1 MKFLKSAKITNRG
14 MVSIPAALRKKY
26 NIQDGDRVV
35 FIEEE
40 DGLKMHVIQ
49 PLEDLRKNSFTTE
62 EMLEEMRKSRKE
74 ELELEF

>member
-1 MKFLKSAKITNRG
+1 MTFLKSAKITNRG

-26 NIQDGDRVV
+26 NIRDGDRVV

-49 PLEDLRKNSFTTE
+49 PLGDLRKNSFTTE
-62 EMLEEMRKSRKE
+62 EMLEEMEKSRKV

>member
-1 MKFLKSAKITNRG
+1 MSTGAECNGGANL
-14 MVSIPAALRKKY
+14 
-26 NIQDGDRVV
+26 QDVV

-62 EMLEEMRKSRKE
+62 EMLEEMRRSRKE
-74 ELELEF
+74 EMELEY

>member
-1 MKFLKSAKITNRG
+1 MAFLKSAKITNRG

-26 NIQDGDRVV
+26 NIRDGDRVI

-40 DGLKMHVIQ
+40 DGLKMHLIQ

>member
-1 MKFLKSAKITNRG
+1 
-14 MVSIPAALRKKY
+14 
-26 NIQDGDRVV
+26 V

-49 PLEDLRKNSFTTE
+49 PLEELRKNSFTTK
-62 EMLEEMRKSRKE
+62 EMLEEMRKSNKE

>member
-1 MKFLKSAKITNRG
+1 MTFIRSAKITNRG

-40 DGLKMHVIQ
+40 DGLKIHVIQ

-62 EMLEEMRKSRKE
+62 EMLEEMKKSCKE
-74 ELELEF
+74 ELEMEY

>member
-1 MKFLKSAKITNRG
+1 MTFLKSAKITNRG

-26 NIQDGDRVV
+26 NIHDGDRIV

-49 PLEDLRKNSFTTE
+49 LLEELRKKSYTTE

-74 ELELEF
+74 ELEMEY

>member
-1 MKFLKSAKITNRG
+1 MTFLKSAEVTNRG
-14 MVSIPAALRKKY
+14 MVNIPVALRKKY
-26 NIQDGDRVV
+26 RIRDGDRIV

-40 DGLKMHVIQ
+40 DGIKMHVIQ
-49 PLEDLRKNSFTTE
+49 LLEDLRKNSFTTE

>member
-1 MKFLKSAKITNRG
+1 MTFLKSAKITNRG

-26 NIQDGDRVV
+26 NIHDGDRIV

-49 PLEDLRKNSFTTE
+49 L
-62 EMLEEMRKSRKE
+62 LEE
-74 ELELEF
+74 

>member
-1 MKFLKSAKITNRG
+1 MAFLKSAKITNRG

-26 NIQDGDRVV
+26 NIKDGDRVV

>member
-1 MKFLKSAKITNRG
+1 MTFLKSAKITNRG

-49 PLEDLRKNSFTTE
+49 PLEELRKNSFTTE
-62 EMLEEMRKSRKE
+62 EMMEEMKKSRKE